1 MVKYLFKRLLQGLVS
16 VVIVVACVMV
26 MIYSL
31 MDRTLIFAKDTNYSH
46 QSNNQKVA
54 YRYEKWETY
63 GYLDYVTYADYLND
77 LATKG
82 EIDEETR
89 SSAVSIGRKAKK
101 DSDLVKEYVQ
111 KFTDYYES
119 KGYTVVRLDAVMMNQ
134 EEICLRRPAA
144 AFRIQGCSADDPS
157 GKIFFKPDHSGEHS

>member
-1 MVKYLFKRLLQGLVS
+1 M
-16 VVIVVACVMV
+16 
-26 MIYSL
+26 
-31 MDRTLIFAKDTNYSH
+31 DTNYSI

-111 KFTDYYES
+111 KFTDFYES
-119 KGYTVVRLDAVMMNQ
+119 KGYTVIRLDAVMMNKKKY
-134 EEICLRRPAA
+134 AA
-144 AFRIQGCSADDPS
+144 GGQQQLFAY
-157 GKIFFKPDHSGEHS
+157 